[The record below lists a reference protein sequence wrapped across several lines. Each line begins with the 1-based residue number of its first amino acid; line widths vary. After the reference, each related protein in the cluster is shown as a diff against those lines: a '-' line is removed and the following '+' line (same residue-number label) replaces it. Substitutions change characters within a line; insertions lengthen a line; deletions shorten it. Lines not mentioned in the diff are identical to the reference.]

1 MSDAKVLIIM
11 GSINDRPIMEGA
23 KKSLDEFG
31 VSNRMIVASAHRTPA
46 RTAELA
52 SSAKENG
59 TEVIIAGAGFAA
71 HLAGVIA
78 AHTTL
83 PVIGVPLDSS
93 PLKGIDSLY
102 STVQMPS
109 GIPVATM
116 SVGSAGAKN
125 AGIFAAQMIALSDKE
140 LAEKLVGFRRK
151 MAEKV
156 EAADRELNDGVK

>member
-1 MSDAKVLIIM
+1 MSDVKVLIIM
-11 GSINDRPIMEGA
+11 GSINDRTIMDGA
-23 KKSLDEFG
+23 KKTLDEFG
-31 VSNRMIVASAHRTPA
+31 VSNRMVVASAHRTPDK
-46 RTAELA
+46 TAKLA
-52 SSAKENG
+52 SEAKANG
-59 TEVIIAGAGFAA
+59 TKVIIAGAGFAA

-116 SVGSAGAKN
+116 SVGSAGARN
-125 AGIFAAQMIALSDKE
+125 AGIFATQMIALSDEE
-140 LAEKLVGFRRK
+140 LAGKTCRFQKE
-151 MAEKV
+151 
-156 EAADRELNDGVK
+156 DGVRRLKWQTAN

>member
-1 MSDAKVLIIM
+1 MSDVKVLIIM
-11 GSINDRPIMEGA
+11 GSINDRTIMDGA
-23 KKSLDEFG
+23 KKTLDEFG
-31 VSNRMIVASAHRTPA
+31 VSSRMIVASAHRTPDK
-46 RTAELA
+46 TAKLA
-52 SSAKENG
+52 SEAKANG
-59 TEVIIAGAGFAA
+59 TKVIIAGAGFAA

-116 SVGSAGAKN
+116 SVGSAGARN
-125 AGIFAAQMIALSDKE
+125 AGIFATQVIALSDEE
-140 LAEKLVGFRRK
+140 LAGKLVDFEKK

-156 EAADRELNDGVK
+156 EAADRELNA